1 MLHML
6 IKSMFDARV
15 SRRSPNFENFI
26 ITYKFTVTP
35 NRYTHKIK
43 SSSIFILINS
53 SGFYSFNSS
62 KLIKHSKLYKL
73 EQTFKPNEQ

>member
-15 SRRSPNFENFI
+15 SIDLQILKILP

-53 SGFYSFNSS
+53 SGFYSFNPS